1 MKSVRETIFGPL
13 EISSKDN
20 GGGAIAFRISS
31 VKSTT
36 CSFIISYRKTE
47 NPKKIT
53 RVYAPRIM
61 VPRPSLGAVCLS
73 GAHRTAHGRR
83 PVQRG
88 TGGDSGFEL
97 GGDLRRK
104 WRSLAQFQIGESV
117 DAFEDGGQAA
127 PSFVDHEHKVCLL
140 YTSPSPRD

>member
-13 EISSKDN
+13 VISSKDN

-31 VKSTT
+31 LKSTT
-36 CSFIISYRKTE
+36 FYLAVIE

-53 RVYAPRIM
+53 RVYGPRIM
-61 VPRPSLGAVCLS
+61 VSRLSLGAVWLS

-127 PSFVDHEHKVCLL
+127 PSFVDHEHKVVHEFRRMGHE
-140 YTSPSPRD
+140 SREDP